1 MQRNGIKLTKKQ
13 QRILLFLLLL
23 PIIMF
28 VPHAAEAAGFLPEE
42 VTEGYLYNRYPI
54 THYSLDSYVDTSG
67 NWLPWNWGKGM
78 SDGVF
83 SFLSF
88 LFSGIFTLIC
98 VVFHL
103 IGIMLQEL
111 FTLDIISGLA
121 DKIGNVVQGL
131 AGFGSAAG
139 ANGMF
144 SSALVLVVTIMG
156 GWLIYTAFVKR
167 DSSTALSGLGGWILI
182 MAVSIGFFLN
192 AGTVIKGANAL
203 SSEAQQIVSVPITAI
218 AGMNSDPSVGIRE
231 QYFNSVVYEPYLL
244 FQYGTTDVP
253 AEEADIL
260 LSQVPGSEGR
270 EEHVQELAKAGNTM
284 MSGWVGLAERFNFL
298 PTIVAVN
305 CICSFVVLFF
315 AAICLYHQV
324 SFLLYVALSPIVLT
338 ASLLPGSTI
347 IARRWMKKTVYEL
360 IMKVLITALLTIMFA
375 LSSMVMD
382 AMGTGGYLFGAIVR
396 AIIYI
401 TVFLKRKKILGLI
414 TLPDMQPDRGG
425 GLMHMAFGALG
436 MMRMSDYI
444 GKKFGGD
451 KKPLEGKEEKT
462 GASATEGKE
471 EKTSQAENVYGNG
484 QTVKKSKP
492 YVKRSEKPK
501 GDHNAGQPEESTNPE
516 NHSSVTPLPE
526 HPSDMVN
533 REENPDFERFWEA
546 YPARTGKTAAKRSW
560 DSQIEKGADPEDLI
574 KAAENYAA
582 DCNTK
587 KTPEQYVKRG
597 SNFLGEDQVFE
608 DYTPE
613 NYQPAKP
620 IKREKPANEFHN
632 FDQRDTDYETM
643 LREERITRNSTGES
657 RPVDQRDTDYE
668 ATLREERITRNSMG
682 ESRPVNQRD
691 TNYEQTDYEQV
702 MKEQAAKEAAAWKN
716 VNRSREE

>member
-1 MQRNGIKLTKKQ
+1 LRRNGIKLTKKQ

-88 LFSGIFTLIC
+88 IFSGIFTLIC

-103 IGIMLQEL
+103 IGLMLQEL

-121 DKIGNVVQGL
+121 DKIGEVVQGL

-139 ANGMF
+139 SNGMF
-144 SSALVLVVTIMG
+144 SSALVLLVTIMG

-167 DSSTALSGLGGWILI
+167 DSGTALSGLGGWILI

-260 LSQVPGSEGR
+260 LSQAPGSEGR
-270 EEHVQELAKAGNTM
+270 EEHVQELAEAGNTM
-284 MSGWVGLAERFNFL
+284 MSGWVGLAERFNYL
-298 PTIVAVN
+298 PTVVVVN

-375 LSSMVMD
+375 LSNMVMD
-382 AMGTGGYLFGAIVR
+382 AMGTSGYLFGALVR

-425 GLMHMAFGALG
+425 GLMHMAFSAYG
-436 MMRMSDYI
+436 MLRMSDYI

-451 KKPLEGKEEKT
+451 EKPPQGQKGETDSSSSEGKEQS
-462 GASATEGKE
+462 G
-471 EKTSQAENVYGNG
+471 QAENAYGNG
-484 QTVKKSKP
+484 RTAGKKATS
-492 YVKRSEKPK
+492 YVKRSEKLK
-501 GDHNAGQPEESTNPE
+501 GDRNLGQPEESMNPE
-516 NHSSVTPLPE
+516 NHSSVVSEPE
-526 HPSDMVN
+526 HLADMVN

-587 KTPEQYVKRG
+587 KTPEQYIKRG

-608 DYTPE
+608 DYTSG

-632 FDQRDTDYETM
+632 FDQRDTDYEAM
-643 LREERITRNSTGES
+643 
-657 RPVDQRDTDYE
+657 
-668 ATLREERITRNSMG
+668 LREERITRNSMG

-691 TNYEQTDYEQV
+691 TNYEQTNYEQV
-702 MKEQAAKEAAAWKN
+702 MEEQAAKEAAAWKN